1 MSARSRQRR
10 RRTSRKRNPFLG
22 TLLVLGSILA
32 AGVLGGGLWLISVYN
47 SAPSIASL
55 RPITKGAVSK
65 VYAADGSLIGVIHS
79 DKIRQPIGS
88 AQIPQDLKDATVAIE
103 DKRFYS
109 HGGIDPSAI
118 IRAGWEDL
126 VAGGKPV
133 EGGSTI
139 TQQLVRN
146 LYIRDPEDT
155 LKRKIIEARLA
166 NEEEDQH
173 SKDEI
178 LTRYLNT
185 ASYGTNEGATAIGVE
200 AAAETYY
207 SEHARDLTLPE
218 AAMIAGLPQAPSEYN
233 PLLNPRAA
241 LARRNEV
248 LQAMEHQGYI
258 TASEYQDAI
267 GEDLGLNPG
276 HKYSRVREPYIFDLV
291 KQELQD
297 RYGVNTVQNG
307 GLKVYTTIQPRL
319 QEAAQNAVDSCS
331 VCYSGGGPASAL
343 ASVDPSNGEI
353 VALASTQRYSLT
365 SQFNLAAHAQRQ
377 PGSSFKVYDL
387 TTAIKQG
394 IDPDSTYYDG
404 SSPVTL
410 ETPGGSPWTVH
421 NAEPGGGTMA
431 LTQATWDSVNV
442 IFAKLGLDVG
452 PANIAKTAYQMGITS
467 PLGIKGS
474 REIPCKLGPNCFIP
488 PADAIGGLSVGVT
501 PLEQANAFATLAN
514 GGVHHDATAI
524 DKVVFPGGKVDEPS
538 AGEGKRALT
547 PGQAY
552 EVTKVLE
559 GVITSGTGAGYTSI
573 GCESAAGKTG
583 TSEDLSDA
591 WFVGYTPLYSTAVW
605 TGHPLSRDYT
615 GFGGPTSG
623 PIWRSFMEA
632 AQGSDCADFEVPSS
646 LPDLTSFHGEHTA
659 SSSSSCSTSSSSYD
673 SSYSCSSYSSPSY
686 SYGGGGSSSD
696 SSDSNDDAYAPGVD
710 QKPAPSPEPKPT
722 PAPAPPASPPDSG
735 GTGIAP

>member
-1 MSARSRQRR
+1 MTQRARKRR
-10 RRTSRKRNPFLG
+10 RRLKSSGREKLLLALG
-22 TLLVLGSILA
+22 VPLVMIGIGVI
-32 AGVLGGGLWLISVYN
+32 AGGAWVISVYN
-47 SAPSIASL
+47 SAPSLASL
-55 RPITKGAVSK
+55 NPITKGAVSK
-65 VYAADGSLIGVIHS
+65 VYASNGSLLGVIHS

-126 VAGGKPV
+126 VAGGKPR

-146 LYIRDPEDT
+146 LYIENPQDT
-155 LKRKIIEARLA
+155 LRRKIIEAHLA
-166 NEEEDQH
+166 NEEEDRH
-173 SKDEI
+173 SKDWI

-185 ASYGTNEGATAIGVE
+185 ASYGTNNGATAIGVE
-200 AAAETYY
+200 AAAETYF
-207 SEHARDLTLPE
+207 SKHARDLTLPE

-248 LQAMEHQGYI
+248 LQSMRQQGHI
-258 TASEYQDAI
+258 TTSEYADAAHQ
-267 GEDLGLNPG
+267 DLGLDPG
-276 HKYSRVREPYIFDLV
+276 QKYSRIRHPYIFDLV
-291 KQELQD
+291 KQELED

-319 QEAAQNAVDSCS
+319 QEAAQSAVDSCS

-343 ASVDPSNGEI
+343 ASIDPSNGEI
-353 VALASTQRYSLT
+353 VALTSTQRYSEN
-365 SQFNLAAHAQRQ
+365 SQFNFAAHAQRQ

-387 TTAIKQG
+387 TAAIEQG
-394 IDPDSTYYDG
+394 IDPDTTYYNG
-404 SSPVTL
+404 TSPVTL
-410 ETPGGSPWTVH
+410 TIPGGSTWTVN

-431 LTQATWDSVNV
+431 LTQATWDSVNAV
-442 IFAKLGLDVG
+442 FAQLGLDVG

-467 PLGIKGS
+467 PLGIKGA
-474 REIPCKLGPNCFIP
+474 RDIPCKVGPHCFIP

-501 PLEQANAFATLAN
+501 PLEQADAYATLAN

-524 DKVVFPGGKVDEPS
+524 DRVVFPSGKVDEPS
-538 AGEGKRALT
+538 ADEGKRVLT
-547 PGQAY
+547 EGEAY

-559 GVITSGTGAGYTSI
+559 GVITSGTGAGYTYM
-573 GCESAAGKTG
+573 GCQAEAGKTG

-605 TGHPLSRDYT
+605 TGHPLSRDST

-623 PIWRSFMEA
+623 PIWRSYMEA
-632 AQGSDCADFEVPSS
+632 AQASDCPDFQVPSS
-646 LPDLTSFHGEHTA
+646 LPTLSAFHGKHTA
-659 SSSSSCSTSSSSYD
+659 S
-673 SSYSCSSYSSPSY
+673 
-686 SYGGGGSSSD
+686 GQSD
-696 SSDSNDDAYAPGVD
+696 STYGTTTSTY
-710 QKPAPSPEPKPT
+710 PT
-722 PAPAPPASPPDSG
+722 TTYP
-735 GTGIAP
+735 